1 VLAKNK
7 AGPENETGTDKQRAT
22 GGRQGVPSS
31 APTSVQDESPSAG
44 AVTARPKT
52 DRQQE
57 ADDPLSTTISG
68 TTSEPAPAEASTSGR
83 RPGSGEPAVRTD
95 EAPWTED
102 ELAELTAELQADK
115 ARLSAEVAEAESDL
129 EELIEDSSDS
139 SGDDQAD
146 AGGKTFDREH
156 EFSLANNTRDLLI
169 QTLRALDR
177 LADGTYGVCES
188 CGKPI
193 GKARLQAAPRA
204 TLCVPCKQ
212 REERR

>member
-1 VLAKNK
+1 
-7 AGPENETGTDKQRAT
+7 
-22 GGRQGVPSS
+22 
-31 APTSVQDESPSAG
+31 
-44 AVTARPKT
+44 
-52 DRQQE
+52 
-57 ADDPLSTTISG
+57 
-68 TTSEPAPAEASTSGR
+68 
-83 RPGSGEPAVRTD
+83 VRTD
-95 EAPWTED
+95 ETPWTAD

-115 ARLSAEVAEAESDL
+115 ARLSAEIAEAESDL

>member
-1 VLAKNK
+1 L
-7 AGPENETGTDKQRAT
+7 
-22 GGRQGVPSS
+22 S
-31 APTSVQDESPSAG
+31 
-44 AVTARPKT
+44 
-52 DRQQE
+52 
-57 ADDPLSTTISG
+57 STTISG
-68 TTSEPAPAEASTSGR
+68 TTSDQADQAGVSAPTSGR
-83 RPGSGEPAVRTD
+83 RQGSVEPAVRTD
-95 EAPWTED
+95 EAPWTD
-102 ELAELTAELQADK
+102 AELAELTAELEADK
-115 ARLSAEVAEAESDL
+115 ARLSAEIAVAESDL
-129 EELIEDSSDS
+129 EELIEDSADS

-156 EFSLANNTRDLLI
+156 EFSLANNTRDLLV

>member
-1 VLAKNK
+1 M
-7 AGPENETGTDKQRAT
+7 
-22 GGRQGVPSS
+22 S
-31 APTSVQDESPSAG
+31 
-44 AVTARPKT
+44 
-52 DRQQE
+52 
-57 ADDPLSTTISG
+57 STTI
-68 TTSEPAPAEASTSGR
+68 PAGRLSQTAVQPAHTIAPHRAGGVGRASS
-83 RPGSGEPAVRTD
+83 RPCAPTKH
-95 EAPWTED
+95 PWTEE

-115 ARLSAEVAEAESDL
+115 ARLSAEIAEAESDL

-156 EFSLANNTRDLLI
+156 EFSLANNTRDLLV